1 MTANGG
7 TNPYPIPWL
16 DKFGSHNQAAGL
28 NNEPGHIYHF
38 KGRVVRCNSFTGMGT
53 DNRGNRIAFGAPS
66 TDYGVMQG
74 EYWAARTSQ
83 QGTFVHI
90 WHTMF
95 QGPVVP
101 ANEIHDF
108 HPPIA
113 ESGLFWVIPVP
124 EGALTFSG
132 DGSSFTLEMR
142 NVTVVDQ
149 PRFPALDSIG
159 TPARMS
165 FKPVGKST
173 GEPVKHED
181 ASKHFRFTGTRASC
195 QLEAQVGV
203 PSIGFSWRSDPL
215 STSKSDFAIMGEE
228 VNGRYYD
235 S

>member
-1 MTANGG
+1 M
-7 TNPYPIPWL
+7 
-16 DKFGSHNQAAGL
+16 
-28 NNEPGHIYHF
+28 
-38 KGRVVRCNSFTGMGT
+38 
-53 DNRGNRIAFGAPS
+53 
-66 TDYGVMQG
+66 
-74 EYWAARTSQ
+74 
-83 QGTFVHI
+83 
-90 WHTMF
+90 
-95 QGPVVP
+95 VP

-113 ESGLFWVIPVP
+113 PSGLFWVVSVP
-124 EGALTFSG
+124 DGALTFSG

-142 NVTVVDQ
+142 NVTVIDQ

-165 FKPVGKST
+165 FKLVGKST
-173 GEPVKHED
+173 GEPVKYED

-195 QLEAQVGV
+195 QLEAQVEV
-203 PSIGFSWRSDPL
+203 PSIGFSWKSDPL